1 MCTWNRE
8 ILNGLGMPHEFGM
21 PHGFEMPHE

>member
-8 ILNGLGMPHEFGM
+8 IMNSLGMPHEFGM
-21 PHGFEMPHE
+21 PHGFGMPHE